1 MEQYKEIF
9 ADPAK
14 LEAKLKEDWAKIDTK
29 GEGSVTYKELMEA
42 YQKMA
47 KAMNLPENKQPTQ
60 EDNEKIKK
68 LIDPQGTGK
77 VNFEGFM
84 NLVKAGAEQLKAAGK
99 A

>member
-14 LEAKLKEDWAKIDTK
+14 LEAKLKEDWAKIDTT
-29 GEGSVTYKELMEA
+29 GEGVTYKQLMEV
-42 YQKMA
+42 YQKMS
-47 KAMNLPENKQPTQ
+47 KAMGFPEKKQPTQ

-68 LIDPQGTGK
+68 LIDPEGTGK
-77 VNFEGFM
+77 VKFEGFF

>member
-1 MEQYKEIF
+1 MDLAKEI
-9 ADPAK
+9 ANDPAK
-14 LEAKLKEDWAKIDTK
+14 LEAKLKEDWAKLDAK
-29 GEGSVTYKELMEA
+29 GEGFVTYKVLMEA

>member
-1 MEQYKEIF
+1 MEQYKEIL

-29 GEGSVTYKELMEA
+29 GEGSITYKELMEA

-47 KAMNLPENKQPTQ
+47 KAMNLPEKKQPTK
-60 EDNEKIKK
+60 EDNEKIKQ

-77 VNFEGFM
+77 VNFEGFK
-84 NLVKAGAEQLKAAGK
+84 NLVKAGFEQLKAAGK